1 MVFGFKQTATFK
13 VVILRLLK
21 FVFFPGIFPQTCFNK
36 VSFMM
41 WNAGIKNAVWAN
53 SVEGFTVVIHLQ
65 TMFMLFS
72 PDVPNGST

>member
-41 WNAGIKNAVWAN
+41 WNAGIKNAV
-53 SVEGFTVVIHLQ
+53 
-65 TMFMLFS
+65 
-72 PDVPNGST
+72 